1 MGDWVGQITRSA
13 QLVGTIV
20 VLEYI
25 GAYGRTD
32 NIIILNRRLII
43 VELGWY
49 FLLGY
54 NYTNTIIYYQNTALH
69 ILLSVSTI
77 TNIYYTR
84 RRFNS
89 CIFVNYIFSL
99 IVSSC
104 SHGAINVSALSLATL
119 Q

>member
-1 MGDWVGQITRSA
+1 M
-13 QLVGTIV
+13 GTIV

-69 ILLSVSTI
+69 ILLSVSI
-77 TNIYYTR
+77 NHLNILYKEEVQTPV
-84 RRFNS
+84 F
-89 CIFVNYIFSL
+89 C
-99 IVSSC
+99 
-104 SHGAINVSALSLATL
+104 
-119 Q
+119 